1 MARRVRVQYPGAIY
15 HLMARG
21 NGRQDIV
28 CDDADRDRLVDYLGR
43 AAARCSWRVFAFVI
57 MSNHLHV
64 VLKTPEPNLARGM
77 QGFLS
82 AYANVWARRHRFNG
96 HVFQGRYR
104 AELVENESYL
114 WTVTRYVHL
123 NPVRA
128 GIVEHPGAWQWS
140 SYRGYARDRGRL
152 DWVAY
157 DELLASWAGEYG
169 GRGSEPA
176 AAYRRYVTA
185 ELSQPAGSPW
195 SEAYH
200 GWILGSQEFI
210 DRIKSIVSGQ
220 PRRDRRREARRA
232 RGLTL
237 SQLSEVVCDEY
248 GVERSELSRRG
259 SRHPAR
265 AAMAYLARRHTS
277 ATNGDL
283 IEILGVS
290 RAESVPN
297 LTRRF
302 ERWLSTDRRVRKE
315 LERLE
320 RKLSQEQGE

>member
-104 AELVENESYL
+104 AELVENESYCG
-114 WTVTRYVHL
+114 RS
-123 NPVRA
+123 RA
-128 GIVEHPGAWQWS
+128 TCIS
-140 SYRGYARDRGRL
+140 
-152 DWVAY
+152 
-157 DELLASWAGEYG
+157 
-169 GRGSEPA
+169 
-176 AAYRRYVTA
+176 
-185 ELSQPAGSPW
+185 
-195 SEAYH
+195 
-200 GWILGSQEFI
+200 
-210 DRIKSIVSGQ
+210 
-220 PRRDRRREARRA
+220 
-232 RGLTL
+232 
-237 SQLSEVVCDEY
+237 
-248 GVERSELSRRG
+248 
-259 SRHPAR
+259 
-265 AAMAYLARRHTS
+265 
-277 ATNGDL
+277 
-283 IEILGVS
+283 ILGVS

>member
-1 MARRVRVQYPGAIY
+1 
-15 HLMARG
+15 
-21 NGRQDIV
+21 
-28 CDDADRDRLVDYLGR
+28 LGR
-43 AAARCSWRVFAFVI
+43 GTVGSGTLG
-57 MSNHLHV
+57 S
-64 VLKTPEPNLARGM
+64 
-77 QGFLS
+77 
-82 AYANVWARRHRFNG
+82 G
-96 HVFQGRYR
+96 HVG
-104 AELVENESYL
+104 V
-114 WTVTRYVHL
+114 
-123 NPVRA
+123 
-128 GIVEHPGAWQWS
+128 VEHPGAWQWS
-140 SYRGYARDRGRL
+140 SYRGYVRDRGRL

-157 DELLASWAGEYG
+157 DELLASWAGEFG

-185 ELSQPAGSPW
+185 GLSEPPESPW

-200 GWILGSQEFI
+200 GWILGSQKFI

-232 RGLTL
+232 RGLTI
-237 SQLSEVVCDEY
+237 SQLSEIVCNEY
-248 GVERSELSRRG
+248 GIKQSELSHRG

-265 AAMAYLARRHTS
+265 AALAYLARRHTS

-283 IEILGVS
+283 AEILGVL

-302 ERWLSTDRRVRKE
+302 DSWLMTDRRVRKE

-320 RKLSQEQGE
+320 HKLSQRQGE